1 VWRADC
7 LEDSAAKRVGKLA
20 SQPMNQSLH
29 CSKPHAEARGCI
41 FVGDASLFAFQ
52 KWRERFEHC
61 RFPMLS
67 KVCSDGCKR
76 AIQEKAGPPGIEQ
89 FGRTP
94 FLRHAQ
100 VMKLFGFQR
109 VHGNHLEI
117 PSALEGM
124 AAGLFVREANVE
136 GAQKKISEPALIT
149 GSSTE
154 RFVFKHVLEKRLS
167 EVLSIL
173 GVIPVPAQVTV
184 NRRPIGATQL
194 SQRMMS
200 TRT

>member
-1 VWRADC
+1 VWRAYS
-7 LEDSAAKRVGKLA
+7 LQNFTTQRRRELA
-20 SQPMNQSLH
+20 SQPMNQRLYR
-29 CSKPHAEARGCI
+29 SKTHPEALGCI
-41 FVGDASLFAFQ
+41 FVGDAGLFAFQ

-61 RFPMLS
+61 RFPILS

-89 FGRTP
+89 FGRTQ
-94 FLRHAQ
+94 FLSHAQ
-100 VMKLFGFQR
+100 VMKLFGFQH

-124 AAGLFVREANVE
+124 AAGLFVREANLE

-149 GSSTE
+149 RRSTE

-173 GVIPVPAQVTV
+173 GVIPMP
-184 NRRPIGATQL
+184 P
-194 SQRMMS
+194 
-200 TRT
+200 